1 MVVGYKLELTAPPVQ
16 PKVKAPLRFLL
27 TESNKIEAKI
37 SELLQ
42 KGALTS
48 ATPDS
53 DQFVSNLF
61 LVLKCDGGSRPVINL
76 KDLNEYLQS
85 FRI

>member
-16 PKVKAPLRFLL
+16 HKVKAPLRFSL
-27 TESNKIEAKI
+27 TESKKIEAEI

-42 KGALTS
+42 KGA
-48 ATPDS
+48 PDS

-61 LVLKCDGGSRPVINL
+61 LVPKRDGGSGPVINL
-76 KDLNEYLQS
+76 KDLNEYL
-85 FRI
+85 